1 MFRFFKAPFPQ
12 KAIACHRAP
21 AQAVGDNC
29 PGDAGCIPSPDTPVA
44 RNIGTRAH
52 NRRIPHVHTTH
63 TSLRPGSGN
72 DSSTFCLSAASPA
85 CCRKLLFT
93 SAFSLFSTPTHQAA
107 SENQHPPRFQR
118 ILSILVS
125 SESEVCAGDGG
136 VPFRTRKGV
145 HLPFGIEPKL
155 HVRRRGL
162 KRKKLKA
169 KRTSA
174 ISKPR
179 RRINGYI
186 YK

>member
-1 MFRFFKAPFPQ
+1 MLPWLGPK
-12 KAIACHRAP
+12 RARM
-21 AQAVGDNC
+21 
-29 PGDAGCIPSPDTPVA
+29 ISSIKT
-44 RNIGTRAH
+44 TRTLGG
-52 NRRIPHVHTTH
+52 IPHDDHKHSRAQTCTQP
-63 TSLRPGSGN
+63 SL
-72 DSSTFCLSAASPA
+72 
-85 CCRKLLFT
+85 CCRKLLLT

-169 KRTSA
+169 RRTSA